1 MSVVHDNIRR
11 AAQRINPDGFLPVN
25 SYDPETGIFF
35 LDDGYLGVCYWGD
48 PVNGA
53 DDTTAE
59 MLKGA
64 FSLPL
69 PEGSF
74 VQVSLFAMPDI
85 DIPLGRYEARR
96 EMGIHRLQNAT
107 TKQGVEAYYK
117 RRIEFMSKGREQS
130 NLPSFGTKLLDR
142 FVVITLKMPYKG
154 EEADKVELELLSE
167 SGAKLSE
174 SLQAC
179 GLFTK
184 RMTDKEYVRLA
195 HRITHPFEPPKVDD
209 VREDQPLYE

>member
-1 MSVVHDNIRR
+1 MSALHRAMSR
-11 AAQRINPDGFLPVN
+11 AAKRYRPNDYIPVIAQ
-25 SYDPETGIFF
+25 DADTGIF
-35 LDDGYLGVCYWGD
+35 LCNDGHIGVCYWGN

-96 EMGIHRLQNAT
+96 EMGIHR
-107 TKQGVEAYYK
+107 
-117 RRIEFMSKGREQS
+117 
-130 NLPSFGTKLLDR
+130 DR
-142 FVVITLKMPYKG
+142 KSVV
-154 EEADKVELELLSE
+154 
-167 SGAKLSE
+167 
-174 SLQAC
+174 
-179 GLFTK
+179 
-184 RMTDKEYVRLA
+184 
-195 HRITHPFEPPKVDD
+195 
-209 VREDQPLYE
+209 